1 MTWAGGGVGSAS
13 GALSVL
19 DLGKA
24 AKLLTEVSA
33 VNEFPG
39 LSAIDLVRAEAS
51 FLESV
56 RVMVNS
62 QAQVTSLSSSPFGCL
77 VFGEAAQSHARAI
90 WSSAPDRGFQNYSRA
105 LSCVRVVPMR
115 VRARVWVHR
124 VTTRGKTS
132 LR

>member
-1 MTWAGGGVGSAS
+1 MTWVGGGVGSAS

-62 QAQVTSLSSSPFGCL
+62 QAQVTSLFSSPSGCL
-77 VFGEAAQSHARAI
+77 VCGEAAQSHAHAI
-90 WSSAPDRGFQNYSRA
+90 WS
-105 LSCVRVVPMR
+105 
-115 VRARVWVHR
+115 
-124 VTTRGKTS
+124 
-132 LR
+132 